1 MSGIKARRGVA
12 SAATALVVVAV
23 AVLAAAGPA
32 QAAAYHARIA
42 GPDRYATSAQISRAG
57 HPTGASTVYLANG
70 EDFPDALAS
79 GAAAGSSG
87 APVLLAK
94 PNAIPDSVQAEL
106 RRLAPQQILLIGGEG
121 ALSATVESQA
131 AGIAA
136 VGRISGTDRYG
147 TAAEL
152 SRRVFPTASTVY
164 VASGVAFPDALS
176 AAASAGHR
184 DAPVLLTA
192 PDRLPDAT
200 RAELLRLNPSRVVV
214 AGGSAAVSE
223 DVLSAIRTI
232 SSAVRVEGNDRYA
245 TSVAIARDAFG
256 SASAVFL
263 ASGTRF
269 PDALSGAA
277 LAALREAPVILVPS
291 SGGVPASVC
300 GGLLSLAPTT
310 VTALGGDAAISDAVL
325 RDAALGCPAPA
336 PGDRCTASGAE
347 GMDAAAANG
356 AAAAIVAAVRSVDQQ
371 IPVGYGL
378 GAPMADLRV
387 AVRDLDAA
395 GVPDRC
401 QDLIGLVEADLDQSI
416 YDSSIFDRSVASY
429 RIARANLV
437 PLLGMVNAAL
447 GSSYA
452 LP

>member
-1 MSGIKARRGVA
+1 MTGFKTRRSVA
-12 SAATALVVVAV
+12 SAATALVVATALV
-23 AVLAAAGPA
+23 AAGPA
-32 QAAAYHARIA
+32 QAVAYHARIA
-42 GPDRYATSAQISRAG
+42 GPDRYSTSVQISRVG

-87 APVLLAK
+87 ASVLLTQR
-94 PNAIPDSVQAEL
+94 NAIPDSVLAEL

-131 AGIAA
+131 SAIAA
-136 VGRISGTDRYG
+136 VGRISGPDRYG
-147 TAAEL
+147 TAAGL

-164 VASGVAFPDALS
+164 VASGVTFPDALS

-200 RAELLRLNPSRVVV
+200 RGELERLKPTRVVV
-214 AGGSAAVSE
+214 AGGSAAVS
-223 DVLSAIRTI
+223 DAVLSEIRTI
-232 SSAVRVEGNDRYA
+232 SPSFRVEGDDRYA

-277 LAALREAPVILVPS
+277 LAVLRGAPVILVPS
-291 SGGVPASVC
+291 SGAVPVSVC
-300 GGLLSLAPTT
+300 GGLLSLAPTA
-310 VTALGGDAAISDAVL
+310 VTALGGEAAISETVL

-336 PGDRCTASGAE
+336 AGDRCTATGAD
-347 GMDAAAANG
+347 GMDATAANA
-356 AAAAIVAAVRSVDQQ
+356 AAAAIVDAVRAVDQQ
-371 IPVGYGL
+371 IPVGFGL
-378 GAPMADLRV
+378 GAPMADLRA
-387 AVRDLDAA
+387 AVGDLGTA

-401 QDLIGLVEADLDQSI
+401 QDLLGLVEADLDQAI
-416 YDSSIFDRSVASY
+416 FDSSIFARSLASY
-429 RIARANLV
+429 RIARENLV
-437 PLLGMVNAAL
+437 PLLEMVNVAV
-447 GSSYA
+447 GSSYE